1 MTWRE
6 TLSDLKDELA
16 QARLDRQKYLEE
28 VEAERKSQQDQL
40 YQLAT
45 SLGVTELLDDM
56 NAILIG
62 GQGRVETET
71 SWDAPDE
78 EDEDDLMVLD
88 DDEDE
93 LRYIATYLSWDEDGE
108 REIAVDLGFSEEGIY
123 LQVNEAD
130 VRTDRQALER
140 ALIQAFRDELQI

>member
-78 EDEDDLMVLD
+78 EDEDDLMILD